1 MPLRRP
7 GLGTV
12 PDVQPLAAACS
23 CAVREYD
30 AQEQDQPATTP
41 QLLLLGA
48 AAVLM
53 APPAGR
59 LQANVPG

>member
-30 AQEQDQPATTP
+30 AQEQDQPPTP